1 MAAYVIYGRKDI
13 FDPEKSAEY
22 ARRAVP
28 QIREYGGE
36 ILTARGQVQVLEG
49 DWDPLMVTIIRFPTM
64 EQLLTWYNST
74 DYAPLKELRLQ
85 SSHGD
90 LVVVEGVDH

>member
-1 MAAYVIYGRKDI
+1 MAAYVVYGRKDI

-22 ARRAVP
+22 ARRAGP
-28 QIREYGGE
+28 QIKEYGGE
-36 ILTARGQVQVLEG
+36 IVTARGQVQVLEG
-49 DWDPLMVTIIRFPTM
+49 DWDPRMVTIIRFPSM
-64 EQLLTWYNST
+64 ERLLAWYHSA

-90 LVVVEGVDH
+90 FVVVESVDH